1 MTVTRAE
8 LCEKVWST
16 PMVTV
21 AKEFGIS
28 DRGPVNRKAVDTLAA
43 VDKRLYRVSIS
54 SNFYEGAWRKM
65 HVLRRRDQ
73 RDGAAPRGVCALPR
87 GLLRFEVLDPLFD
100 RFLIEPPVR
109 AHLKGGDSTFF

>member
-73 RDGAAPRGVCALPR
+73 RDGAAPRGVCALPA
-87 GLLRFEVLDPLFD
+87 GCSVS
-100 RFLIEPPVR
+100 RFLTHCSI
-109 AHLKGGDSTFF
+109 DS